1 MLRSCSGGRWAGGHL
16 QKRGERESRGVVTWE
31 AGMNLAAHTVALG
44 RGRLPDLHLT
54 PRHRCPVHLG
64 SPTITTAHPSLGSSC
79 SLRALNRKE
88 ILNMTHPLPLK
99 SLLDEHGAPCGSS
112 HMGGSGCSSSRAIPL
127 LGPSTDPLTHSLT
140 HTDTHTHTHT
150 LTLGKNTPTWEA
162 SPGPTCPAPLTH
174 PVPCCP
180 VWWKS
185 SCSEA
190 AAYSGGLQ
198 GWAWLSWVRRPSLE
212 KAPPW
217 RET

>member
-16 QKRGERESRGVVTWE
+16 QKRGDRESREVVTWE

-140 HTDTHTHTHT
+140 HTHTHTHTHSH
-150 LTLGKNTPTWEA
+150 WA
-162 SPGPTCPAPLTH
+162 RTH
-174 PVPCCP
+174 PPGRQVQGPP
-180 VWWKS
+180 V
-185 SCSEA
+185 
-190 AAYSGGLQ
+190 Q
-198 GWAWLSWVRRPSLE
+198 PH
-212 KAPPW
+212 
-217 RET
+217 